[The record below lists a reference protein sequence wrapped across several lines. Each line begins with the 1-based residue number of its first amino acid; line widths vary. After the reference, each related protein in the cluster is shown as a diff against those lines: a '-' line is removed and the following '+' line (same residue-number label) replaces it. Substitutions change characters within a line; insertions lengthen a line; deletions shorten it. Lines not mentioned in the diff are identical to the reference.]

1 MVKRFQKKIGIPSK
15 NNDEKEK
22 FLRHK
27 QTQKNRKGKSG
38 HFYFQNRQ
46 QLCNWQ
52 IFLLYRVHH
61 KEYLDNMK

>member
-27 QTQKNRKGKSG
+27 QTQTKRKGKKSG
-38 HFYFQNRQ
+38 HF
-46 QLCNWQ
+46 
-52 IFLLYRVHH
+52 IFKIGNNYVIDRCFFYIVCII
-61 KEYLDNMK
+61 KNI

>member
-27 QTQKNRKGKSG
+27 QTQTKRKGKSG
-38 HFYFQNRQ
+38 HF
-46 QLCNWQ
+46 
-52 IFLLYRVHH
+52 IFKIGNNYVIDRCFFYIVCII
-61 KEYLDNMK
+61 KNI